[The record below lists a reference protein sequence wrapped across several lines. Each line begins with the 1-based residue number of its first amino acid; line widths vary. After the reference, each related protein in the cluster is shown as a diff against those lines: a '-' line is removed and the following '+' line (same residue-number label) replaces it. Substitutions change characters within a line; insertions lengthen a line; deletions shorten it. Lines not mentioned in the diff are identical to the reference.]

1 MKKILLNRERN
12 NHAALCN
19 HEIIMD
25 YIDLT
30 PDKSQLVYYCK
41 KCYEDFNPDLILRVR
56 HVISSTSN

>member
-1 MKKILLNRERN
+1 MKKILLKKER
-12 NHAALCN
+12 HRQKPVCN